1 MDISV
6 FFEPVLAALTSA
18 CHFFIFGPPL
28 KLLLFFSSLALAA
41 RAAIMRKWAQTLPL
55 FCVILLVWIYVS
67 FHGTRFGIP
76 I

>member
-6 FFEPVLAALTSA
+6 SFGPVLAAVASA
-18 CHFFIFGPPL
+18 CQFFIFGPPL

-41 RAAIMRKWAQTLPL
+41 RAAIMRKWAETLPL
-55 FCVILLVWIYVS
+55 LCLILMVAMYVS